1 MKKIFIG
8 IVLMVLL
15 IVPIAGA
22 SDIQSINM
30 KDITKQT
37 NFSKEDFT
45 HTVFVEACTQTWC
58 PPCATAAAVMHD
70 IYSAGTYDFN
80 YVALVSDMN
89 LYAAKRS
96 NQLEV
101 HYIPDYVFDGD
112 FTRYVGA
119 SDLPDEYINRLVS
132 CGARE
137 VPDIDMSVDVS
148 WLGLGILKITVT
160 VQNNEPENYNGYL
173 RGYVVEKLSRWN
185 TQSGQPYHHAVIG
198 MPFDRDLTVVSSLAK
213 PLANTYT
220 FTRTWFG
227 PLHNFSDIDIDN
239 IEVIA
244 AVYDGDTGYVVET
257 ASGEPT
263 SAVNIRQSSNLL
275 ILKFLERYI
284 SHFPLL
290 NRLLNLY

>member
-22 SDIQSINM
+22 SDIQLINT
-30 KDITKQT
+30 KDITEKT
-37 NFSKEDFT
+37 ISSKEDFT

-70 IYSAGTYDFN
+70 IYSSGTYDFN

-89 LYAAKRS
+89 LYAAKRT
-96 NQLEV
+96 NELDV
-101 HYIPDYVFDGD
+101 YYIPDYVFDGNY
-112 FTRYVGA
+112 TRYVGA
-119 SDLPDEYINRLVS
+119 GELPDQYINRLIS

-148 WLGLGILKITVT
+148 WLGLGTLKITVT
-160 VQNNEPENYNGYL
+160 VQNNEPDNYNGYL
-173 RGYVVEKLSRWN
+173 RGYVVEKVSRWN

-198 MPFDRDLTVVSSLAK
+198 MPFDRDLTVVSSQTKA
-213 PLANTYT
+213 LANTYT

-227 PLHNFSDIDIDN
+227 AIHGFSDIDKEN

-263 SAVNIRQSSNLL
+263 GAANIHQTSSLL

-284 SHFPLL
+284 GKFPILE
-290 NRLLNLY
+290 RILNL

>member
-8 IVLMVLL
+8 IVLMVLI
-15 IVPIAGA
+15 IVPMAGA
-22 SDIQSINM
+22 SDIQSINT
-30 KDITKQT
+30 KDITEKT
-37 NFSKEDFT
+37 ISSKEDFT

-70 IYSAGTYDFN
+70 IYSSGIYDFN

-89 LYAAKRS
+89 LYAAKRT
-96 NQLEV
+96 NELDV
-101 HYIPDYVFDGD
+101 YYIPDYVFDGNY
-112 FTRYVGA
+112 TRYVGA
-119 SDLPDEYINRLVS
+119 GELPDQYINRLIS

-148 WLGLGILKITVT
+148 WLGLGTLKITVT
-160 VQNNEPENYNGYL
+160 VQNNEPDNYNGYL
-173 RGYVVEKLSRWN
+173 RGYVVEKVSRWN

-198 MPFDRDLTVVSSLAK
+198 MPFDRDLTVVSSQTKA
-213 PLANTYT
+213 LANTYT

-227 PLHNFSDIDIDN
+227 AIHGFSDIDKEN

-244 AVYDGDTGYVVET
+244 AVYDGDTSYVVET

-263 SAVNIRQSSNLL
+263 GAANIHQTSSLL
-275 ILKFLERYI
+275 ILKFLESYI
-284 SHFPLL
+284 EKFPILE
-290 NRLLNLY
+290 RILNL